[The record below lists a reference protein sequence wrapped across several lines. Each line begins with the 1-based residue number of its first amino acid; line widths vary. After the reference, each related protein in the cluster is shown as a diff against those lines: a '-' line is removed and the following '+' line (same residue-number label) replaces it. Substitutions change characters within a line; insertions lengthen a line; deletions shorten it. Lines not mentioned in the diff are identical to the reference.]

1 MTRRATPSGGL
12 VPPKACPIGRW
23 RAGAGIGHAC
33 PPGHTGGRAA
43 RVAAT
48 APRRRWP
55 GAEGAD
61 RRFVTRRGTAGAV
74 SRVECTRTGV
84 CVEHDRAP
92 APDHHTAG
100 RTVPTGPPRS
110 DRRRGGPGR
119 GLRAVHTAACPPST
133 GPLGRG
139 ERRDRPGRGPQRP
152 PSRGVPHAPRSAA
165 AVTAESLTAPPCPR
179 PRSDG
184 TGRLVPADAEL
195 VALRVDHDLEQEDAP
210 VCHRLAHTSGAQP
223 LQPLDER

>member
-1 MTRRATPSGGL
+1 MACWCGNRSCWSARPYWWEGGSGRRDATTSPLAGGG
-12 VPPKACPIGRW
+12 GRW
-23 RAGAGIGHAC
+23 SAVRH
-33 PPGHTGGRAA
+33 PP
-43 RVAAT
+43 
-48 APRRRWP
+48 
-55 GAEGAD
+55 
-61 RRFVTRRGTAGAV
+61 GTAGAV

-84 CVEHDRAP
+84 CVEHDRAS

-100 RTVPTGPPRS
+100 RTVPSGPPRS
-110 DRRRGGPGR
+110 DRRRGGRGR

-184 TGRLVPADAEL
+184 AGRLVPADAEL
-195 VALRVDHDLEQEDAP
+195 VALRVDHDLEQEDPP
-210 VCHRLAHTSGAQP
+210 VPHRLAHTSGAQP